1 MEDALVVLASL
12 PCLAPVAKQ
21 MLNAISYGLKRYL
34 EPYFIAREEK
44 IKAKTELEIFR
55 TNPLRQIQFA
65 QEFIHNTDG
74 RYPSEAVQEMKNTI
88 NILLGAVNYTKDAN
102 KEESAPKEDNNEWY
116 ARFFDEAKYISD
128 QELQDVW
135 ARLLAER
142 ITNPKGINNRVLYFI
157 RDMSK
162 DEIETVCRALR
173 VFVNNSFI
181 PNNIIDKIS
190 NLSQDLVTLFSL
202 GIITPGSSFC
212 WSAYV
217 EKGSTLD
224 GHGVTYEV
232 SPIAEGKTEIEV
244 DCYCL
249 TPEGVVINR
258 LSNECLSKDE
268 AKLICDTLNEKWK
281 GKATVKII

>member
-21 MLNAISYGLKRYL
+21 MLNAVSYGLKRYL

-44 IKAKTELEIFR
+44 IKAKTELGIFR

-88 NILLGAVNYTKDAN
+88 NILLRAVDYTKDVN
-102 KEESAPKEDNNEWY
+102 KEESAPKDDNNEWY

-128 QELQDVW
+128 KELQDVW

-173 VFVNNSFI
+173 VFINNEFVPSGVL
-181 PNNIIDKIS
+181 DGIS
-190 NLSQDLVTLFSL
+190 GFSHDLVTLLSL
-202 GIITPGSSFC
+202 GIVTPGASFT
-212 WSAYV
+212 WSATFF
-217 EKGSTLD
+217 KGSTMI
-224 GHGVTYEV
+224 GHGVIYDFIPV
-232 SPIAEGKTEIEV
+232 SGRSTKVQI

-249 TPEGVVINR
+249 SPEGRVLSR
-258 LSNECLSKDE
+258 LSNETIKLEE
-268 AKLICDTLNEKWK
+268 AKLICQILNNQWKEKVE
-281 GKATVKII
+281 VKMR